1 MSSIDVLLKTIPESH
16 RLPLIKEYNTI
27 VHNYFE
33 KKWLP
38 SELSGGRFSEIVFC
52 ILDGIG
58 TGKFGQN
65 PTKPRN
71 MEKDCK
77 TLESNMN
84 LCRSFRILIP
94 RVLPVLYEIRNNR
107 NVGHIGGDIDSNEM
121 DSFTVLTLSSWI
133 IAEMVRVFNGVSSDE
148 AKKLV
153 ESITE
158 RKIPIIWSDD
168 TVKRV
173 LSDKLTLQDQV
184 LVLLASNNSEA
195 IFDELVSWCEVKNV
209 TYFKKILKR
218 LHTTRFIE
226 YKEKEGRIILLPPG
240 NNYVTELIQKITKL

>member
-1 MSSIDVLLKTIPESH
+1 MVSIDVVLNTIPKSH

-27 VHNYFE
+27 VQNYFE
-33 KKWLP
+33 GKWLP
-38 SELSGGRFSEIVFC
+38 SELSGGRFCEIVYC

-58 TGKFGQN
+58 KGSYGSK
-65 PTKPRN
+65 PTKPSN
-71 MEKDCK
+71 MVSACK
-77 TLESNMN
+77 ALESNPN

-94 RVLPVLYEIRNNR
+94 RILPVLYEIRSNR
-107 NVGHIGGDIDSNEM
+107 NVGHIDGDIDSNEM
-121 DSFTVLTLSSWI
+121 DSFTVLTLSNWI

-153 ESITE
+153 VSITE

-173 LSDKLTLQDQV
+173 LTDKLALQDQV

-195 IFDELVSWCEVKNV
+195 RFDELVSWCEANNT
-209 TYFKKILKR
+209 TYFKKIIKKLHASR
-218 LHTTRFIE
+218 LIE
-226 YKEKEGRIILLPPG
+226 YKEKEGNVILLPPG
-240 NNYVTELIQKITKL
+240 NIYITKLMQTLI